1 MEQKYN
7 YYPRSKVEKLITDL
21 EEEDEDNLEVASYYG
36 EKYLLDLD
44 LTTFAQTK
52 KIYQEMKSSQ
62 VKKMCQEL
70 FDFKKCTLIEV
81 GDVPKKKVEQLVKK
95 YFIS

>member
-1 MEQKYN
+1 MKN
-7 YYPRSKVEKLITDL
+7 KVVPKKEFDLVREKLITDL

-36 EKYLLDLD
+36 EKHLLDLD

-70 FDFKKCTLIEV
+70 FDFKKV
-81 GDVPKKKVEQLVKK
+81 
-95 YFIS
+95 YFDRSRRCFLKRR

>member
-1 MEQKYN
+1 MNWLEK
-7 YYPRSKVEKLITDL
+7 KLITDL

-36 EKYLLDLD
+36 EKHLLDLD
-44 LTTFAQTK
+44 LTTFFKTK

-62 VKKMCQEL
+62 VKNVSEL
-70 FDFKKCTLIEV
+70 FDFKKCTLIEM
-81 GDVPKKKVEQLVKK
+81 GDTQKKEELVKK